1 MNLGYLKTFEVV
13 ASYSSFAKA
22 AELLY
27 ISQPAVSQQIKSIE
41 NELGFALFER
51 NPHNVKLT
59 AAGERF
65 RKGVA
70 DILKIY
76 ESTLRECQ
84 SDIPGEVTIHVYF
97 LGYMNYVYL
106 PEVLR
111 RFQNEYPQCKME
123 SIRLT
128 PSEAIEKMRNG
139 ENGFFFVPECILPYH
154 KDMESVLIHEEKHH
168 VVMRKGNPLDN
179 GKSIELE
186 ELCGKKICLASPQY
200 RPSHM
205 ELTVKKLRD
214 LEIPPVIMEA
224 LGVDNTL
231 PVLLSSDNVAIMP
244 GYTVPYHPEI
254 ISAVLEDGVKV
265 PVVMASVAKKTSLE
279 KAFSKMVMK
288 YAEDQSKKNKKSLVY

>member
-13 ASYSSFAKA
+13 ASNSSFAKA

-51 NPHNVKLT
+51 NPHSVKLT

-65 RKGVA
+65 RKGVT
-70 DILKIY
+70 DILRIY
-76 ESTLRECQ
+76 ENTLRECQ

-97 LGYMNYVYL
+97 VGYMNHRYL

-111 RFQNEYPQCKME
+111 RFQNEYPQCGME

-128 PSEAIEKMRNG
+128 LGEAVEKMRNG
-139 ENGFFFVPECILPYH
+139 ESGFFLVPECILPYH
-154 KDMESVLIHEEKHH
+154 KNMESILIHEEKHH
-168 VVMRKGNPLDN
+168 VVMRKGNPLDRGEN
-179 GKSIELE
+179 IQLE
-186 ELCGKKICLASPQY
+186 ELCGKNICLASPQY

-205 ELTVKKLRD
+205 EATLKKLRN
-214 LEIPPVIMEA
+214 LETPPVIMEA

-231 PVLLSSDNVAIMP
+231 PILLSSDNVAIMP

-254 ISAVLEDGVKV
+254 TSAVLEDGVKV
-265 PVVMASVAKKTSLE
+265 PVVMASVANKTSLE

-288 YAEDQSKKNKKSLVY
+288 YAEDQHKKNKKT